1 MHSFKETLQRRFRTI
16 YTPAQH
22 IAIDEGM
29 VPWKGRLSFRQYL
42 PNKPDKFGIK
52 LYQLSE
58 SKSGYICDFE
68 VCTGKDFDPNP
79 DGDEEDKQLGHSY
92 NVVLGLLRINNFLI
106 KATLCIRIIIIPVRH
121 CLISYVARIQLY
133 D

>member
-1 MHSFKETLQRRFRTI
+1 MSKLSQEDTTI
-16 YTPAQH
+16 IIHCSRCTASKKLCNVGSEQH
-22 IAIDEGM
+22 IAIDEGI

-42 PNKPDKFGIK
+42 PNKPDRFGIK

-68 VCTGKDFDPNP
+68 VYTGKDSDPNP

-92 NVVLGLLRINNFLI
+92 NVVLGLLRNNNLFG
-106 KATLCIRIIIIPVRH
+106 KGYTVYTDNYYSSPAV
-121 CLISYVARIQLY
+121 
-133 D
+133 

>member
-1 MHSFKETLQRRFRTI
+1 
-16 YTPAQH
+16 
-22 IAIDEGM
+22 M

-92 NVVLGLLRINNFLI
+92 NVVLGLLRINNLLD
-106 KATLCIRIIIIPVRH
+106 KGYTVYTDNYYSSPTLFDKLRSEDTTVR
-121 CLISYVARIQLY
+121 LTRKEMPIA
-133 D
+133 